1 MIDWN
6 RPKRLID
13 LKSQHIHNRMVS
25 DLRKEKTIT
34 NSCLKG
40 STIYEDELQ
49 TTLKS
54 LMERMNMF
62 CLSGSWSAGF
72 NVLRSTT

>member
-1 MIDWN
+1 MIDRK
-6 RPKRLID
+6 RPESLID

-40 STIYEDELQ
+40 STINEDELH
-49 TTLKS
+49 TTLIS

-62 CLSGSWSAGF
+62 CLSGRWSAGF